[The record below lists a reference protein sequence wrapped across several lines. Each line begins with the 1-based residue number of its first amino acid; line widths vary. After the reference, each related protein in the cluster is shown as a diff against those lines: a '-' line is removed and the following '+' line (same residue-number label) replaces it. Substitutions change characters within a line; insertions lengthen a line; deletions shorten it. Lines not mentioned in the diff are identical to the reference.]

1 MNSKES
7 IFDNYV
13 MDCQSEDAGD
23 LSKSKPASLLPI
35 PTSAPY
41 WTSSGTAGKYL
52 WRSLTSVFSP
62 EVHKLDDQ
70 KKRYNHYHD
79 ACRYKGGTGIMRLL
93 LDSIDYDPEISQIL
107 RNFQV
112 VNSNVLYT
120 GRPEKVVIDGLVE
133 GLQDAIFRY
142 DDILYLK
149 ESNRLGVYSEVVQ
162 NSDLIYPDLL
172 VNQQSIKQ
180 YVAIASALCKAGAR
194 TCVGIFVTHLVPNER
209 GQYPTCLPQD
219 MGLPII
225 KGLSMD
231 ELTDMA
237 SIL

>member
-1 MNSKES
+1 M
-7 IFDNYV
+7 
-13 MDCQSEDAGD
+13 
-23 LSKSKPASLLPI
+23 
-35 PTSAPY
+35 
-41 WTSSGTAGKYL
+41 
-52 WRSLTSVFSP
+52 
-62 EVHKLDDQ
+62 
-70 KKRYNHYHD
+70 
-79 ACRYKGGTGIMRLL
+79 
-93 LDSIDYDPEISQIL
+93 
-107 RNFQV
+107 
-112 VNSNVLYT
+112 LYT
-120 GRPEKVVIDGLVE
+120 GRPEKVVIVGLVE